1 MEIDERLRE
10 QISQKLRTFVNSNL
24 AFNSERVFNSLKVIS
39 VLSKSVIIDVL
50 PHVEVEVE
58 KVEKK
63 RGSGKDSKLRNAFNN
78 LQSSVLDS

>member
-1 MEIDERLRE
+1 MNLY
-10 QISQKLRTFVNSNL
+10 L
-24 AFNSERVFNSLKVIS
+24 AFNSGRIFNSLKVIS